1 MNFRQKLAHQ
11 LRPELRLN
19 QGLSLTNQVL
29 IVLIL
34 LGALIAILETEPTI
48 RDVWGGVFFVFE
60 MFLFALF
67 SVEYMARIY
76 CANEPDLQG
85 NRISRLRYAI
95 SGWAIL
101 DLLVLISFVLT
112 LGGSTLFIIRMF
124 RILRILRI
132 ARLGRFSRAIDLVVE
147 AASARKFEIIFTFS
161 MALVLMVF
169 GASLLYAIEA
179 ENQPEL
185 FGSIPRA
192 LWWSVATLTTVG
204 YGDAV
209 PMTVLG
215 KIVAGAT
222 AVFGVGLVA
231 MPAGILASAFSEAIQ
246 KRKEIELT
254 IAHHNQ
260 DQQRRE

>member
-1 MNFRQKLAHQ
+1 MTFQQRLAVE
-11 LRPELRLN
+11 LRPDLRADE
-19 QGLSLTNQVL
+19 GLSWFNRIL

-34 LGALIAILETEPTI
+34 FGAFIAILETEPNI
-48 RDVWGGVFFVFE
+48 REHWHSVFMGFE
-60 MFLFALF
+60 AFLFVLF
-67 SVEYMARIY
+67 MVEYVARIY
-76 CANEPDLQG
+76 CANLPNLEG
-85 NRISRLRYAI
+85 KVESRWRYAL
-95 SGWAIL
+95 SFWSLL
-101 DLLVLISFVLT
+101 DLLVLVSFVLT
-112 LGGSTLFIIRMF
+112 LGGSTLFIVRMF
-124 RILRILRI
+124 RLLRILRI
-132 ARLGRFSRAIDLVVE
+132 ARLGRFSSAIDLIVE
-147 AASARKFEIIFTFS
+147 AISARKFEMFFTFS
-161 MALVLMVF
+161 IALVLMVF

-215 KIVAGAT
+215 KMVAGAT

-246 KRKEIELT
+246 KRREL
-254 IAHHNQ
+254 
-260 DQQRRE
+260 EK

>member
-1 MNFRQKLAHQ
+1 MNLKQKLAYQ
-11 LRPELRLN
+11 LRPDLRLN
-19 QGLSLTNQVL
+19 QGLSLTNRIL
-29 IVLIL
+29 IALIL
-34 LGALIAILETEPTI
+34 FGALIAILETEPTI
-48 RDVWGGVFFVFE
+48 RDVWGGVFLVFE
-60 MFLFALF
+60 MFLFVLF
-67 SVEYMARIY
+67 SVEYVARMY

-85 NRISRLRYAI
+85 NRMSRMRYAF
-95 SGWAIL
+95 SFWAIL
-101 DLLVLISFVLT
+101 DLLVLVSFVLT
-112 LGGSTLFIIRMF
+112 LGGSTLFIVRMF
-124 RILRILRI
+124 RLLRILRI

-147 AASARKFEIIFTFS
+147 AASARKFEIFFTFS
-161 MALVLMVF
+161 IALVLMVF

-209 PMTVLG
+209 PLTVLG
-215 KIVAGAT
+215 KMVAGTT

-246 KRKEIELT
+246 KRKEIESK
-254 IAHHNQ
+254 IANHNQ
-260 DQQRRE
+260 DQ